1 MDISTV
7 QILILVCGFAL
18 TVATFLFT
26 RSKEAENRGRLMQR
40 VDELEK
46 VIAEIRGRT
55 RTVEEDI
62 ACHDMDLSKVTT
74 ELGALKALVE
84 KIDKKLDSYFERRD
98 HQRVMQ

>member
-1 MDISTV
+1 MDIGTV

-46 VIAEIRGRT
+46 VIAEIRSRT
-55 RTVEEDI
+55 LSVEKGV
-62 ACHDMDLSKVTT
+62 ACHDTDLTTVTLEIESLKV
-74 ELGALKALVE
+74 LIE
-84 KIDKKLDSYFERRD
+84 KIDKKLDQYFDRRSQER
-98 HQRVMQ
+98 QG